1 MSRLLLAALTALSVS
16 ALGLSGCYT
25 LKFETKIEEP
35 DRVQMTQ
42 YKNGRVAKR
51 FSEGKL
57 VWYLLG
63 GLIPL
68 GDADLTSML
77 KPHVADNRRVANLK
91 VHNSTWFDIWLVS
104 LTSISIEGDE
114 VIPR

>member
-1 MSRLLLAALTALSVS
+1 MSRAFLAALTAL
-16 ALGLSGCYT
+16 ALSGCYT
-25 LKFETKIEEP
+25 LKFETRIEEP

-42 YKNGRVAKR
+42 FKNGRVAKR
-51 FSEGKL
+51 FSEGKM

-68 GDADLTSML
+68 GNADLTEML
-77 KPHVADNRRVANLK
+77 EPHVADNHRVANLK
-91 VHNSTWFDIWLVS
+91 IHNATWFDIWLVS
-104 LTSISIEGDE
+104 LTSYTVEGDE

>member
-1 MSRLLLAALTALSVS
+1 MARKLLAALTAL
-16 ALGLSGCYT
+16 ALSGCYT
-25 LKFETKIEEP
+25 LKFEIQIEEP

-42 YKNGRVAKR
+42 AKNVRVGKH
-51 FSEGKL
+51 FSEGKM

-68 GDADLTSML
+68 GDGSMTSLL
-77 KPHVADNRRVANLK
+77 KPHVADNRRVANVK
-91 VHNSTWFDIWLVS
+91 VHNATWFDIWLVS
-104 LTSISIEGDE
+104 LTGITVEGDE

>member
-1 MSRLLLAALTALSVS
+1 MAGAWTRLILATLAATT
-16 ALGLSGCYT
+16 LSGCYS
-25 LKFETKIEEP
+25 LKFHTEIEEP

-42 YKNGRVAKR
+42 IKNGRVLKR
-51 FSEGKL
+51 FSESKN

-68 GDADLTSML
+68 GDAGLTAML
-77 KPHVADNRRVANLK
+77 KPHVAENRRVANLK
-91 VHNSTWFDIWLVS
+91 IHNITWFDIWIVS
-104 LTSISIEGDE
+104 LTGITVEGDE